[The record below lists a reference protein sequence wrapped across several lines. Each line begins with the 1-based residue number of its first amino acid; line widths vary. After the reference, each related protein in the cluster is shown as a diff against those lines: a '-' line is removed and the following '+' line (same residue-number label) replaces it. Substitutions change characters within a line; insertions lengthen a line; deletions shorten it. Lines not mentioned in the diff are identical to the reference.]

1 MSAMFQSKKDSIP
14 KSRSREISRS
24 YNKEASVRGKHDI
37 QQCTNNTNNILLL
50 KTYYLVIRFILF
62 SSDSICNYTAL

>member
-1 MSAMFQSKKDSIP
+1 MSAMLQSKKDSIP

-24 YNKEASVRGKHDI
+24 YNKEASVREKHEI

-62 SSDSICNYTAL
+62 SSNSICNYTAL